1 MTNTPNPW
9 TSQSR
14 LAQNVNMQ
22 NFCPQ
27 LSAKLTTSG
36 TSTSI
41 TFAPLTNA
49 FRTTFKITNKGT
61 AGAYIGWGKGSATA
75 VASSGTPAANCDY
88 VAAGAIL
95 TQDFQLST
103 GVVDTIA
110 AIQDTSSTVLEI
122 TYGSG
127 Q

>member
-1 MTNTPNPW
+1 MATTFDPRVNA
-9 TSQSR
+9 SY
-14 LAQNVNMQ
+14 LATQTQMQ

-36 TSTSI
+36 TSGSI
-41 TFAPLTNA
+41 TFTPLTGA
-49 FRTTFKITNKGT
+49 LRSTFKITNKST
-61 AGAYIGWGKGSATA
+61 NGAYIAWGAGSATA
-75 VASSGTPAANCDY
+75 VASTGTPAAMCDY

-95 TQDFQLST
+95 TQDFQIIG

-110 AIQDTSSTVLEI
+110 AIQDTGATTLEI
-122 TYGSG
+122 SYGSG